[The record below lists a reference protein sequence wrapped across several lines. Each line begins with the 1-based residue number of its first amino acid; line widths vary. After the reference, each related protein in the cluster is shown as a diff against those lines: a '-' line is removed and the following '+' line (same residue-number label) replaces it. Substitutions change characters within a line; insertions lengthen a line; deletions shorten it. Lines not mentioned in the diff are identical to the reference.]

1 MREAATG
8 GAALVTH
15 GDRLFCLGGVRQ
27 GRRPSDVFSIESSG
41 ATVDIHRLPFLPEP
55 VAYGCAAVL
64 AGSLYF
70 AADQRHV
77 FWKLELNS
85 EDDRSNWEI
94 LAPWPG
100 AALSNSTAAS
110 QDGALLLFGSGGSSF
125 RFAADAGWTP
135 IEAAPRRLAAPL
147 AVTIGPSHLLIVDE
161 SGETE
166 EAFAYHA
173 ITDTWRP
180 IDLAPPPPIS
190 APRDHSLPG
199 VPRGM
204 AHWRGGVV
212 LSDGDQ
218 LWFGRPQRLPQGLS
232 VLDMGMLLA
241 YLLLL
246 VLMGIYFARRG
257 RRTDDYFLAGRRIP
271 WWAAGISL
279 FGTSISAITFMAI
292 PALVYRSDW
301 VYLLGN
307 LMIVAVALPVIRC
320 YLPFYRRLEV
330 TSAYEYLEL
339 RFGLAA
345 RLLGSATFLL
355 YQLGRM
361 GIVVYLPALALTA
374 VTGWNVYACIVA
386 IGLLATL
393 YTTLGGIEAVIWTD
407 VLQVIVLVGGALAS
421 FAVIL
426 SRVPGGAEAV
436 ATSAS
441 AAGKLHAVNLTWSAA
456 TTGVWV
462 VVLGNFFKF
471 LIPYSSD
478 QAVIQRYLT
487 TSDERQAAR
496 GIWLNAAASV
506 PVWTLFFGLGTLLWA
521 FYRAYPEKLDLLGQ
535 TDEIFAWFIVH
546 ELPAGIAGLVVAALF
561 AASMSSLD
569 SSMNSMATAVTTDF
583 FRRFRPGAS
592 DRSCLTLARMATVL
606 LGVIGTSIAA
616 YMALAQTQ
624 SIWDQFMK
632 IMGLFG
638 GGLAGMF
645 VAGIFTRR
653 THQGGILVG
662 FAASAAVLYAA
673 QASPTVHFFLYG
685 VIGILTCSLVGW
697 LVSLLTPFA

>member
-1 MREAATG
+1 MRVG
-8 GAALVTH
+8 H
-15 GDRLFCLGGVRQ
+15 RSRRRLGGLQ
-27 GRRPSDVFSIESSG
+27 
-41 ATVDIHRLPFLPEP
+41 RL
-55 VAYGCAAVL
+55 
-64 AGSLYF
+64 
-70 AADQRHV
+70 
-77 FWKLELNS
+77 W
-85 EDDRSNWEI
+85 
-94 LAPWPG
+94 
-100 AALSNSTAAS
+100 
-110 QDGALLLFGSGGSSF
+110 
-125 RFAADAGWTP
+125 
-135 IEAAPRRLAAPL
+135 
-147 AVTIGPSHLLIVDE
+147 PSHLLVVDK

-166 EAFAYHA
+166 EAFAYHT

-180 IDLAPPPPIS
+180 IDLAPPPTIS
-190 APRDHSLPG
+190 TPRDESLQG

-204 AHWRGGVV
+204 ASWRGGVV

-218 LWFGRPQRLPQGLS
+218 LWFGRPQRVPQGLPA
-232 VLDMGMLLA
+232 LDLGVLLA

-246 VLMGIYFARRG
+246 VLMGIYFARRE

-361 GIVVYLPALALTA
+361 GIVVYLPALALAA

-393 YTTLGGIEAVIWTD
+393 YTTLGGIEAVIW
-407 VLQVIVLVGGALAS
+407 
-421 FAVIL
+421 
-426 SRVPGGAEAV
+426 
-436 ATSAS
+436 
-441 AAGKLHAVNLTWSAA
+441 
-456 TTGVWV
+456 V

-487 TSDERQAAR
+487 TSDEKQAAR
-496 GIWLNAAASV
+496 SIWLNAAASV

-521 FYRAYPEKLDLLGQ
+521 FYRAYPEKLDLVGQ

-569 SSMNSMATAVTTDF
+569 SSMNSMATAITTDF

-592 DRSCLTLARMATVL
+592 DRSCLALARMATVL

-638 GGLAGMF
+638 GGLAGIF

-653 THQGGILVG
+653 THQVGILVG

-673 QASPTVHFFLYG
+673 QASPSVHFFLYG

-697 LVSLLTPFA
+697 LVSLLTPPSHKELEGLTIYSLRHESA

>member
-1 MREAATG
+1 M
-8 GAALVTH
+8 
-15 GDRLFCLGGVRQ
+15 GV
-27 GRRPSDVFSIESSG
+27 
-41 ATVDIHRLPFLPEP
+41 
-55 VAYGCAAVL
+55 
-64 AGSLYF
+64 
-70 AADQRHV
+70 
-77 FWKLELNS
+77 
-85 EDDRSNWEI
+85 
-94 LAPWPG
+94 
-100 AALSNSTAAS
+100 
-110 QDGALLLFGSGGSSF
+110 
-125 RFAADAGWTP
+125 
-135 IEAAPRRLAAPL
+135 
-147 AVTIGPSHLLIVDE
+147 
-161 SGETE
+161 
-166 EAFAYHA
+166 
-173 ITDTWRP
+173 
-180 IDLAPPPPIS
+180 
-190 APRDHSLPG
+190 
-199 VPRGM
+199 
-204 AHWRGGVV
+204 
-212 LSDGDQ
+212 
-218 LWFGRPQRLPQGLS
+218 
-232 VLDMGMLLA
+232 LLA

-592 DRSCLTLARMATVL
+592 DPSCLTLARVATVL

-662 FAASAAVLYAA
+662 FAASPHR
-673 QASPTVHFFLYG
+673 SP
-685 VIGILTCSLVGW
+685 IG
-697 LVSLLTPFA
+697 P